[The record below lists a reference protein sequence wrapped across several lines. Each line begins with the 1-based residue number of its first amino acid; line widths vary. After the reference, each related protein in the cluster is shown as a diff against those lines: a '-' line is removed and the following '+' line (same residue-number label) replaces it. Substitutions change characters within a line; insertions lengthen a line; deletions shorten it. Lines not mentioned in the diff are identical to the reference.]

1 MIWKKAILFFQYM
14 QTSSGEDNTDS
25 TSPDVFGMNTFG
37 NTLVILLI
45 VLVLWFAVS
54 ALLTLW
60 TYRDIKKKQLT
71 GFIYVPIVFLT
82 SIIGLLLYYIVR
94 YNEKCALEYDE
105 AACLSEDENAKVLSE
120 E

>member
-1 MIWKKAILFFQYM
+1 MIWKKAMLFFQYM

-25 TSPDVFGMNTFG
+25 TSPDVFGIHAFG
-37 NTLVILLI
+37 NTLLILLI
-45 VLVLWFAVS
+45 FLLLWFLIS
-54 ALLTLW
+54 SLLTIW

-82 SIIGLLLYYIVR
+82 SFIGLLIYYIVR

-105 AACLSEDENAKVLSE
+105 AACLSEDENAKRSIE

>member
-1 MIWKKAILFFQYM
+1 MIWKKAMLFFQFM

-25 TSPDVFGMNTFG
+25 SAPGVYGFQTYG

-45 VLVLWFAVS
+45 ILVLWFTIS
-54 ALLTLW
+54 TFLTIW

-82 SIIGLLLYYIVR
+82 SFIGLLIYYIVR

-105 AACLSEDENAKVLSE
+105 AACLLEDENAKALSE

>member
-1 MIWKKAILFFQYM
+1 MIWKKAMLFFQYM

-25 TSPDVFGMNTFG
+25 TSPDVFGIHAFG
-37 NTLVILLI
+37 NTLLILLI
-45 VLVLWFAVS
+45 FLLLWFLIS
-54 ALLTLW
+54 SLLTIW

-82 SIIGLLLYYIVR
+82 SFIGLLIYYIVR

-105 AACLSEDENAKVLSE
+105 AACLSEDENAKSSIE
-120 E
+120 Q